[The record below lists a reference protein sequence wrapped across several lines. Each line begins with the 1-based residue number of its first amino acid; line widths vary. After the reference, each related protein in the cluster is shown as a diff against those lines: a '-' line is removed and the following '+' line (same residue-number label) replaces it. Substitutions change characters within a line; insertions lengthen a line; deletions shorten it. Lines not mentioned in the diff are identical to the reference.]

1 MTNDRVSIKGVLR
14 FISGSFSLAI
24 VCYLCLQLT
33 GDVWQHS
40 DDPQWLSSYIANSS
54 PFHLLL
60 ILSSFVVLMT
70 MGFPRQAVSFF
81 CGVGFGAVSGGLIAL
96 LLTCLSACIAY
107 ALARGPL
114 HALATRLLDNKLA
127 SIQRTFCQNSFRHVL
142 IVRLFPVGSNLVT
155 NALAGVLK
163 VPFIPFI
170 SASLIGFIPQTLLFS
185 LLGSGSRFVS
195 TFEQPIQIVGLLVS
209 ILLLLSLTG
218 LSRRTSNS

>member
-1 MTNDRVSIKGVLR
+1 MTSDRVSMKGILR
-14 FISGSFSLAI
+14 FVSGTIFIAVL
-24 VCYLCLQLT
+24 CYLCLQLT
-33 GDVWQHS
+33 GEVWQHS
-40 DDPQWLSSYIANSS
+40 DDPKWLSSYITSS
-54 PFHLLL
+54 PPHHLAL
-60 ILSSFVVLMT
+60 ILSCFVVLMT

-81 CGVGFGAVSGGLIAL
+81 CGVGFGALTGGLVAL
-96 LLTCLSACIAY
+96 LLTGLSACIAY
-107 ALARGPL
+107 ALASGPL
-114 HALATRLLDNKLA
+114 HALVTRLLGNKLA
-127 SIQRTFCQNSFRHVL
+127 SMQRALAQNSFRQVL

-209 ILLLLSLTG
+209 ILLLLSLTSF
-218 LSRRTSNS
+218 SRRTPNS